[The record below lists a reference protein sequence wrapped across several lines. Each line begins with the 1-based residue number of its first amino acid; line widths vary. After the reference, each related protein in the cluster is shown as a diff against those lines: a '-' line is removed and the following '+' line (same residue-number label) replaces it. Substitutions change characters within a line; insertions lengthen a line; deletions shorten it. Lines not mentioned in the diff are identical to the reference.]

1 MTFDILAT
9 SLGVHDILWAPI
21 SGEKRLVRV
30 WSQDEADL
38 DGDRNQ
44 PSRFF
49 RPLPFLGRPRAH
61 SEGKGTDGRMDGTVK
76 SYRMVGI
83 PKVEL
88 DSSNLLTS

>member
-1 MTFDILAT
+1 MTLDIPAT
-9 SLGVHDILWAPI
+9 YLGVHDILWAPI

-49 RPLPFLGRPRAH
+49 
-61 SEGKGTDGRMDGTVK
+61 
-76 SYRMVGI
+76 
-83 PKVEL
+83 
-88 DSSNLLTS
+88 SSSSLSWPPSGAF

>member
-61 SEGKGTDGRMDGTVK
+61 SEGKGTDGWNSKVIQDGGDPK
-76 SYRMVGI
+76 SRI
-83 PKVEL
+83 RL
-88 DSSNLLTS
+88 I